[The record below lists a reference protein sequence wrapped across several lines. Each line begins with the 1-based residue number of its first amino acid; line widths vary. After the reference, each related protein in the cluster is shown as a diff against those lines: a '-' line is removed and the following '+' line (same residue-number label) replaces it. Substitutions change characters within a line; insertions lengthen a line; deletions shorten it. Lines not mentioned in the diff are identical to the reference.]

1 MTPAAGGGSEQE
13 RIRELLERRAA
24 RLRERPHDTED
35 EESFWIAELT
45 LGSATY
51 ALPLAELL
59 GVVPVRLVVPVP
71 LAAPHVLG
79 VVRFRGE
86 MVTALSLTWL
96 LGAPGWRRD
105 PSVLI
110 VVALG
115 PDRRLAFDCE
125 EVPKPVALPESV
137 WMARKADLA
146 SPEGPATLDLTTAD
160 LRTVRLMRIDRLL
173 DRRAAAATG
182 GI

>member
-1 MTPAAGGGSEQE
+1 VTPTVGPSSEEE
-13 RIRELLERRAA
+13 RVRELLERRAT
-24 RLRERPHDTED
+24 RLRERPRDADE

-45 LGSATY
+45 LGDAVY
-51 ALPLAELL
+51 ALPLADLL

-86 MVTALSLTWL
+86 MVTALSLAWL

-105 PSVLI
+105 PSVLV

-115 PDRRLAFDCE
+115 DRKLAIDCE
-125 EVPKPVALPESV
+125 EVPKPVALPASAWTSRE
-137 WMARKADLA
+137 MELA
-146 SPEGPATLDLTTAD
+146 KPGGPATIDLTTGD
-160 LRTVRLMRIDRLL
+160 LRTVRIIRLDRLL
-173 DRRAAAATG
+173 AGHAETGTG
-182 GI
+182 GT